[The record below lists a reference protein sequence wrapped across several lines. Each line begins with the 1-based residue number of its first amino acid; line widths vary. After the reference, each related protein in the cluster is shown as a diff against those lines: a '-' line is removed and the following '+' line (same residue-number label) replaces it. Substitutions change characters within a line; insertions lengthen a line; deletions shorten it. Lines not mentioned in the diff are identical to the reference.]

1 MDNNNYFKSGQRRR
15 PRSGANNY
23 FDEPYRK
30 SAPRSGSGG
39 GYKRPA
45 KRGKPL
51 ALLIVIDVILAA
63 LLLGIFYV
71 TNYEMQGE
79 TEGVALSPRASAEG
93 TMTPSQTN
101 SSSPAETADVSAP
114 TPSAPLASEDPNDW
128 RAKFADK
135 FTDGEPVITENSY
148 KSANIS
154 ITIEKIVKDDTPYFI
169 ADIYIADLNNFRTA
183 FAKKAD
189 VMGAIELTT
198 TIAKENNAILAINGD
213 HCKDNKGIII
223 RNGKYY
229 PAESRDYDVLVMYND
244 GTMKT
249 LSPKEADVD
258 KIKSESPYQ
267 VWSFGPMLLKD
278 GQPMTE
284 FNSTLLRKNPRTA
297 VGYYEPGHYCFV
309 QVGGRR
315 GDYSLGCTMKE
326 LSKLFAD
333 LDCKVA
339 YNLDGGQ
346 SSEIV
351 FMGEMLNQQSG
362 RRSTPDIL
370 YIGE

>member
-1 MDNNNYFKSGQRRR
+1 MDNNNYFRGDRERR
-15 PRSGANNY
+15 PKGAASIY
-23 FDEPYRK
+23 FDEPRRK
-30 SAPRSGSGG
+30 TSQRSG
-39 GYKRPA
+39 GYKRPQK
-45 KRGKPL
+45 KRTPL
-51 ALLIVIDVILAA
+51 AFLIVIDVILAA

-71 TNYEMQGE
+71 TNYQMQGE
-79 TEGVALSPRASAEG
+79 TEGVALATPAPTGS
-93 TMTPSQTN
+93 MTPSSTN
-101 SSSPAETADVSAP
+101 STSPTETTSATSP
-114 TPSAPLASEDPNDW
+114 TQTAPLASVDPNDW

-135 FTDGEPVITENSY
+135 FINGEPVITENSY

-154 ITIEKIVKDDTPYFI
+154 ITIENIVKGDTPYFI
-169 ADIYIADLNNFRTA
+169 ADIYVADLNNFRTA

-189 VMGAIELTT
+189 VMGDTELTS

-213 HCKDNKGIII
+213 HCKDNKGLII

-229 PAESRDYDVLVMYND
+229 PAESRDYDVLVMYRD

-249 LSPKEADVD
+249 LSPQELDVE

-284 FNSTLLRKNPRTA
+284 FNSDLLRMNPRTA

-315 GDYSLGCTMKE
+315 GDYSLGCTMEE

-333 LDCKVA
+333 LGCTVA

-351 FMGEMLNQQSG
+351 FMGEMLNQQSS